1 MENLSVNSVN
11 DYRPR
16 IAFLMGDCTGIGP
29 ELVANVLHGKRLND
43 VARLVV
49 VGDARVL
56 ELGMRNAGVEVS
68 WTKVPNT
75 AAIDWSSSAVPLID
89 LGNVDPS
96 KFEQG
101 KGSAESGK
109 LTGDTLA
116 YAIEMARRDE
126 VEAITFAP
134 LNKRAMFDGGWRFAD
149 EHKMFAHL
157 LGHEGYFSE
166 MNVLD
171 GQWMSRVTGHMA
183 LREALDHVTP
193 QNIRE
198 AIILADTMMRRA
210 GIENPRIAVN
220 ALNPHNGENGL
231 FGREEIEVIRPVV
244 QEMAAKGINCSG
256 PYPPDTI
263 FIKAF
268 AGEFDSVVSM
278 YHDQGQIATKL
289 HGFHRGV
296 TITAGLKTI
305 FTTPAHGTAFDIVG
319 KGIAKTGAIE
329 NALRLAARLVSNKPQ
344 VASVPIG

>member
-1 MENLSVNSVN
+1 M
-11 DYRPR
+11 
-16 IAFLMGDCTGIGP
+16 
-29 ELVANVLHGKRLND
+29 ND

-56 ELGMRNAGVEVS
+56 ELGMRDAGVELRWV
-68 WTKVPNT
+68 KVPHT
-75 AAIDWSSSAVPLID
+75 AIDWSSGAVPLVD
-89 LGNVDPS
+89 LGNIDPA
-96 KFEQG
+96 KFARG
-101 KGSAESGK
+101 KVSAESGK

-116 YAIEMARRDE
+116 YAIEMAKRGE
-126 VEAITFAP
+126 VDAITFAP
-134 LNKRAMFDGGWRFAD
+134 LNKRAMFDGGWRFPD

-157 LGHEGYFSE
+157 LGHKGYFSE

-183 LREALDHVTP
+183 LREALDQLTP
-193 QNIRE
+193 QRIRE

-210 GIENPRIAVN
+210 GIESPRIAVN
-220 ALNPHNGENGL
+220 ALNPHGGDNGL
-231 FGREEIEVIRPVV
+231 FGREEIELIRPVV
-244 QEMAAKGINCSG
+244 EEMAAKGINCSG

-263 FIKAF
+263 FIRAF

-296 TITAGLKTI
+296 TITAGLETV

-319 KGIAKTGAIE
+319 KGVAKTGAIGE
-329 NALRLAARLVSNKPQ
+329 RAAPGGA
-344 VASVPIG
+344 ASTSKSAAPVRAYSEISTVMASGSRATFCFRC